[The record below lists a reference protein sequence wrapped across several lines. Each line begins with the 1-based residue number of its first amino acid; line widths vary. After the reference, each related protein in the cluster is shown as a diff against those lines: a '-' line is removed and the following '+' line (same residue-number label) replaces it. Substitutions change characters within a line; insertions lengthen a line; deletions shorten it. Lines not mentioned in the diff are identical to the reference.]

1 MVAHPRPCAITSR
14 YPDIGPVQRDGV
26 RFGLPGRPVAGAR
39 RRVDDLSMPRL
50 RTVSPSQPGITRRR
64 QGRGFVYLD
73 DGRRGGDPVTI
84 ARIRQLVIPPAW
96 QDVWICRYANG
107 HIQAVGSDD
116 KGRRQYLY
124 HPVWREQRDR
134 AKHDR
139 VLEVAARLPRARQ
152 QVSRDL
158 ALEGMPRERALAT
171 AFRML
176 DLGFF
181 RIGGEAYAEQN
192 GSYGLATI
200 GRQHV
205 SIEGDLIVFDYIAKS
220 GKERYV
226 GVGDPAVRA
235 AVLTLLRRRGGGSEL
250 LAYRDGRRWV
260 DVTSS
265 DINEYVKQVV
275 GGEVSAKDFR
285 TWHGTV
291 LAAVALAVSTH
302 VADTTTARRRAVA
315 RAMQEVSTYL
325 GNTPAVAR
333 ASYVDPRV
341 IDLFEDGITVE
352 PALRRLGEGVPAGQP
367 ATHGVMERAVLKM
380 LRTSPQAQARAAR
393 QRQVQ
398 RRREAQQ
405 RQDGRGELQPD
416 GRRQPQRAQRG
427 RRQ

>member
-1 MVAHPRPCAITSR
+1 
-14 YPDIGPVQRDGV
+14 
-26 RFGLPGRPVAGAR
+26 
-39 RRVDDLSMPRL
+39 MPRL

-73 DGRRGGDPVTI
+73 NGVRVDDPVTI

-139 VLEVAARLPRARQ
+139 VLEVAARLPRARR
-152 QVSRDL
+152 QVSADL
-158 ALEGMPRERALAT
+158 ALEGMPRARALAT
-171 AFRML
+171 AFRLL

-200 GRQHV
+200 ERQHV
-205 SIEGDLIVFDYIAKS
+205 SFDGDLIVFDYIAKS

-226 GVGDPAVRA
+226 AVGDPAVRA
-235 AVLTLLRRRGGGSEL
+235 AVLSLLRRRGGGSEL

-260 DVTSS
+260 DVTSA
-265 DINEYVKQVV
+265 DINEYVKTVV

-302 VADTTTARRRAVA
+302 VADTPTARRRAIT

-367 ATHGVMERAVLKM
+367 ATHGVMERAVLRM

-393 QRQVQ
+393 QRAAT
-398 RRREAQQ
+398 RRRA
-405 RQDGRGELQPD
+405 
-416 GRRQPQRAQRG
+416 AA
-427 RRQ
+427 